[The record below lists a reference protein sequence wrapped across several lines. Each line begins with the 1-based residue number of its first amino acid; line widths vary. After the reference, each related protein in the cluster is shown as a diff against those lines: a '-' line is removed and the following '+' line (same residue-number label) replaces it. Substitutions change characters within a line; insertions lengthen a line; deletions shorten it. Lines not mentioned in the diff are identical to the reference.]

1 MILNR
6 EQILA
11 ANDVKTKVVEVPEWG
26 GSVIVRGLTSLERDK
41 ALARIMNDNNQIDLN
56 RLGELR
62 VMIAAMAIIDEQGNA
77 LFTEKDVTAL
87 GQKSWSAIERISDA
101 VLEISGLTQNALEQ
115 LEKN

>member
-41 ALARIMNDNNQIDLN
+41 ALARIMNDNNQVDLN

-62 VMIAAMAIIDEQGNA
+62 VMIAAMAIIDEQGNP